1 MEQSNDR
8 AKFESPLAR
17 ALEEFAD
24 LAREQV
30 EAAWDVQIARIQE
43 LLASGWREEIDRIV
57 AERFTDLAARMAE
70 ECEAAVRT
78 RVAAE
83 MSAALPAARE
93 ASRRQFSEELNLA
106 VRGLAEAAGVDQWA
120 AALLESTAAF
130 RQRAAVFT
138 LTGREMKAAAVRG
151 VPDEA
156 AVARLLA
163 AGIALADAPA
173 FAQAAETRE
182 TVVAMRSEGEL
193 SAAVADALGA
203 VGDAHAHLV
212 PLCGRQR
219 VLGVVYADGDAEHL
233 DANAI
238 ETLTAIGAAALDA
251 LLARSLSR
259 PGALVALSSLDTG
272 MAPAAPAWD
281 AMSKPDQELH
291 LRAQRFAR
299 VQVAEMRLYKSRQV
313 RGGRADRNL
322 YGALKE
328 EIDSSREAFRRQF
341 IAATPTMAD
350 YLHQELLRSLS
361 NDDPSLLGPDY
372 PGPLA

>member
-17 ALEEFAD
+17 ALKEFAE

-30 EAAWDVQIARIQE
+30 EAAWEVQIARIQE

-83 MSAALPAARE
+83 MSAALPAVRE

-106 VRGLAEAAGVDQWA
+106 VRGLAEAASLDEWA

-130 RQRAAVFT
+130 RERAAVFT

-173 FAQAAETRE
+173 FAQAAETRG
-182 TVVAMRSEGEL
+182 TVVAMRSAGEL
-193 SAAVADALGA
+193 SAAVAEALGEA
-203 VGDAHAHLV
+203 GDAHAHLV

-238 ETLTAIGAAALDA
+238 ETLTTIGAAALDA

-259 PGALVALSSLDTG
+259 PGALVSLSSLDAGT
-272 MAPAAPAWD
+272 APTAPAWD
-281 AMSKPDQELH
+281 ALSKTDQELH

-328 EIDSSREAFRRQF
+328 EIDTSREAFRRQF
-341 IAATPTMAD
+341 IAATPTMTD

>member
-1 MEQSNDR
+1 
-8 AKFESPLAR
+8 
-17 ALEEFAD
+17 
-24 LAREQV
+24 
-30 EAAWDVQIARIQE
+30 
-43 LLASGWREEIDRIV
+43 
-57 AERFTDLAARMAE
+57 
-70 ECEAAVRT
+70 
-78 RVAAE
+78 
-83 MSAALPAARE
+83 
-93 ASRRQFSEELNLA
+93 
-106 VRGLAEAAGVDQWA
+106 
-120 AALLESTAAF
+120 
-130 RQRAAVFT
+130 
-138 LTGREMKAAAVRG
+138 
-151 VPDEA
+151 
-156 AVARLLA
+156 
-163 AGIALADAPA
+163 
-173 FAQAAETRE
+173 
-182 TVVAMRSEGEL
+182 MRSEGEL

-203 VGDAHAHLV
+203 SGDAHAHLV

-281 AMSKPDQELH
+281 ALSKPDQELH

-328 EIDSSREAFRRQF
+328 EIETSREAFRRQF